1 MTFALCVS
9 NICIVMQN
17 GDIRF
22 DVTEDVNVKLHI
34 PSVCQNQIVGDADL
48 CQNA

>member
-1 MTFALCVS
+1 MW
-9 NICIVMQN
+9 N

-34 PSVCQNQIVGDADL
+34 PSACQNQIVGDVIL
-48 CQNA
+48 SQNAWFMIILICHY